1 MKLSKF
7 ENNYLN
13 KLKPY
18 KLASHEIWNNENNEN
33 NVIKVDWNESTRKTD
48 EAIISAIIKK
58 IEHPGLNYY
67 PNLNNSKLKS
77 LISEYTNINVNSLA
91 MTPSS
96 DNAHEL
102 IINAFMHPADVALII
117 GPTYD
122 NFRVVCESK
131 GINVKN
137 INYYDGDLILKNIVD
152 KVQPRLVY
160 ICNPNNPTGDMID
173 VKEIENLIKTY
184 NDKIFLID
192 EAYFEFSKKTCAEL
206 VVKYKNIIVTRTL
219 SKAFSLAG
227 IRFGYILAHVSI
239 INSLNKIINHKNLP
253 TLTQIA
259 AEAAFEN
266 ISIMQNY
273 VKEVNIQKEIFC
285 DNLNNLFD
293 GVIKYRASGGNYI
306 LIEFQND
313 DMKKKFLNK
322 ASSYNI
328 FIRDIGHIGLDFSIR
343 ITIGDEKSMS
353 KINEMMLSWKNDYL

>member
-18 KLASHEIWNNENNEN
+18 KLASHEIWNNENNENNEN

-122 NFRVVCESK
+122 NVSMR
-131 GINVKN
+131 GIN
-137 INYYDGDLILKNIVD
+137 
-152 KVQPRLVY
+152 
-160 ICNPNNPTGDMID
+160 
-173 VKEIENLIKTY
+173 
-184 NDKIFLID
+184 
-192 EAYFEFSKKTCAEL
+192 
-206 VVKYKNIIVTRTL
+206 
-219 SKAFSLAG
+219 
-227 IRFGYILAHVSI
+227 
-239 INSLNKIINHKNLP
+239 
-253 TLTQIA
+253 
-259 AEAAFEN
+259 
-266 ISIMQNY
+266 
-273 VKEVNIQKEIFC
+273 
-285 DNLNNLFD
+285 
-293 GVIKYRASGGNYI
+293 
-306 LIEFQND
+306 
-313 DMKKKFLNK
+313 
-322 ASSYNI
+322 
-328 FIRDIGHIGLDFSIR
+328 
-343 ITIGDEKSMS
+343 
-353 KINEMMLSWKNDYL
+353 